1 MVPLKSSAV
10 SRLRSLLGL
19 DRAPVVTV
27 LARGWSS
34 LAGLVTILLIAHFL
48 TGAEQGYY
56 YTFGSLVALHMVIS
70 NALMSISIAWVNTKA
85 APFGAMIARK
95 EYVKLDQAFFRALT
109 QSLFVCVSGAAAVW
123 GAVTYLYAVHNR
135 FAHRVLSPLPFAMLL
150 LAMIL
155 NHI

>member
-19 DRAPVVTV
+19 DRATVFTV

-56 YTFGSLVALHMVIS
+56 YTFGSLVALQMVFELGFSFVI
-70 NALMSISIAWVNTKA
+70 LHTLT
-85 APFGAMIARK
+85 FRK
-95 EYVKLDQAFFRALT
+95 YRRIWHAE
-109 QSLFVCVSGAAAVW
+109 
-123 GAVTYLYAVHNR
+123 
-135 FAHRVLSPLPFAMLL
+135 
-150 LAMIL
+150 
-155 NHI
+155 